1 MENLYEVLR
10 VPTVEN
16 LKAHQIT
23 FFDEVIKK
31 YPDHYQEIIGYINEC
46 YNYNSPYLID
56 EKDWTLLTIERF
68 RSNNV
73 PESLRGEL
81 THLEDADIVFAI
93 SSFVAY
99 QKQATWV
106 TYTAKQNLRIGMLAL
121 MQKPAASTVEKK
133 NANEMVSSLD
143 IELNEI
149 REQLQKDQKRF
160 GNYKGMN
167 ELTAAKTRLSLN
179 IAYHIEE

>member
-1 MENLYEVLR
+1 MESLYEALR
-10 VPTVEN
+10 VPSIEK
-16 LKAHQIT
+16 LHLHQIT
-23 FFDEVIKK
+23 FFDEIVKK
-31 YPDHYQEIIGYINEC
+31 YPDHYREIISYINEV
-46 YNYNSPYLID
+46 YNYTSPFLID

-68 RSNNV
+68 RANDI
-73 PESLRGEL
+73 PEGLRAEL
-81 THLEDADIVFAI
+81 THLEDADIVLAI
-93 SSFVAY
+93 TAFVSY

-121 MQKPAASTVEKK
+121 MQNPKGTTAEKK

-143 IELNEI
+143 IELNDI

-167 ELTAAKTRLSLN
+167 ELNAAKARFALN
-179 IAYHIEE
+179 AAYHIE